1 MSRLLGIAGAVLLL
15 FVVAVPAALAADPVT
30 DDRTVLIAFEG
41 DMTVADGEEVAA
53 VIVTRGTAT
62 IRGDVN
68 AVVVLDGRA
77 VLEGARVESVVAVNG
92 TVTLDPTS
100 VVVGDVR
107 TLNSNV
113 ERATGAVVEGEVKGL
128 ETDLVTLGW
137 VLAPAFFLFMLGLA
151 LATIVAGLALGA
163 LATRQVRDM
172 ERLISDEPGPVL
184 LAGFLGLFLIPLVAA
199 LAIVTIVG
207 APIGIALL
215 IVVWPA
221 AAYIGYLVA
230 GIWIGDWLLARF
242 RGSDPAGRPYA
253 AAVVGLIVLMIVGFI
268 PLVGAVASLFGFGA
282 VILHGWRAFR
292 AGRGDRPVA
301 IPSSAQPLGV

>member
-1 MSRLLGIAGAVLLL
+1 MRRIVGIATGLLLLLGLAASAV
-15 FVVAVPAALAADPVT
+15 LAADPVT

-41 DMTVADGEEVAA
+41 DVTVPAGEQVAA
-53 VIVTRGTAT
+53 VIVTRGSAT
-62 IRGDVN
+62 IRGEVN

-92 TVTLDPTS
+92 TVSLDAAS

-107 TLNSNV
+107 TLSSTV
-113 ERATGAVVEGEVKGL
+113 DRAPGATVEGEVKGL
-128 ETDLVTLGW
+128 ETDLVTLGL

-151 LATIVAGLALGA
+151 LATIVAGLALAA
-163 LATRQVRDM
+163 LAARQVRDM

-184 LAGFLGLFLIPLVAA
+184 LAGFLGLVLIPLAA
-199 LAIVTIVG
+199 VLAIVTIVG

-215 IVVWPA
+215 VVVWPA
-221 AAYIGYLVA
+221 AAYVGYLMA

-253 AAVVGLIVLMIVGFI
+253 AAVVGLIVLMIVGLI

-282 VILHGWRAFR
+282 LILHGWRAFR
-292 AGRGDRPVA
+292 AGRGGEGVA
-301 IPSSAQPLGV
+301 IRPSAQPLGI